1 MFVVLLGFTAMVVD
15 AGIVYWHRRLL
26 QNAVDAAALAGAA
39 RLPGNPSAAIQ
50 AAIAYAQNNGLGPDE
65 IICDPSYPYPAG
77 SGLSCRNGSDPTYG
91 LQVTQTYSP
100 NDTLVIS
107 ARRPVT
113 FGLRYLFGAGDTNV
127 VATAAGIVAVQTPG
141 NIAPVAISIQQP
153 NVAASNGGT
162 PTPCTS
168 PYTECSIKVG
178 AGSSN
183 QGNFQLIAWDKATPG
198 AGACPGGGNNCV
210 VYSLTSGYPGPIATP
225 VTVVPG
231 PNGTPVPQ
239 WSWDVPTQ
247 PGAMADVQK
256 AATQIAQWDRAQ
268 QCDNG
273 QPCPNLFVTPNPTE
287 IAATGVDPST
297 VNFYPDTTTNGQ
309 SVVCYQYVECPR
321 IYVIPIISQ
330 AWTNTN
336 GQTMVTITNFSCFYV
351 TRVRNGNGQGQME
364 IDGMFIPTCRNT
376 TGQAWYGI
384 PLSPGGILGN
394 NIGIYLW
401 R

>member
-1 MFVVLLGFTAMVVD
+1 MSRMNLLGRLHGEQRGQALLTFTLMFVVLLGFTAMVVD

-39 RLPGNPSAAIQ
+39 QLPGNPSAAIQ

-210 VYSLTSGYPGPIATP
+210 MYSLTSGYPGPIATP

-231 PNGTPVPQ
+231 PNGTPVPK

-247 PGAMADVQK
+247 PGA
-256 AATQIAQWDRAQ
+256 
-268 QCDNG
+268 
-273 QPCPNLFVTPNPTE
+273 
-287 IAATGVDPST
+287 
-297 VNFYPDTTTNGQ
+297 
-309 SVVCYQYVECPR
+309 
-321 IYVIPIISQ
+321 
-330 AWTNTN
+330 
-336 GQTMVTITNFSCFYV
+336 
-351 TRVRNGNGQGQME
+351 ME